1 MKARGSKTP
10 QTQSEPQK
18 THTFL
23 SDNSQRLARFAE
35 DMERAP
41 SVRNIIILLAALLVV
56 SGIVGSIWTTVSK
69 KTEKVYETTV
79 VHEHGFSFRVDFYSK
94 AALQTSKEKSY
105 LVSNDDKGY
114 QTAIWVAKM
123 DSPLGC
129 GRSPS
134 FDYVP
139 PVGTVIHA
147 SCYEDGRLTFASD
160 VSIGNQIYQINLTSE
175 KPISV
180 PEARKIF
187 SSVVIEE

>member
-1 MKARGSKTP
+1 MKRRGPKTP
-10 QTQSEPQK
+10 QLQSEPQK
-18 THTFL
+18 TRTFL
-23 SDNSQRLARFAE
+23 SDNSQRLARFAQ
-35 DMERAP
+35 DMEKAP
-41 SVRNIIILLAALLVV
+41 SVRNIVILLGALLVV
-56 SGIVGSIWTTVSK
+56 SGIVGSLWTTVSK
-69 KTEKVYETTV
+69 KTEKTYETTT

-105 LVSNDDKGY
+105 LVSDDDKGY

-134 FDYVP
+134 FDYNP

-160 VSIGNQIYQINLTSE
+160 VSIGNHIYQINLTSE